1 MYLYIY
7 IGKYIIDLD
16 NSYVLFVELCMLD
29 DLFLVD
35 FELFIVDWGSYYEFR
50 GIDLFLLIVILLQW
64 LLIVFFIIKYFMN
77 GK

>member
-7 IGKYIIDLD
+7 IGKYIDLD

-35 FELFIVDWGSYYEFR
+35 FELFIVDWGLYYEFR

>member
-7 IGKYIIDLD
+7 IGKYIDMD